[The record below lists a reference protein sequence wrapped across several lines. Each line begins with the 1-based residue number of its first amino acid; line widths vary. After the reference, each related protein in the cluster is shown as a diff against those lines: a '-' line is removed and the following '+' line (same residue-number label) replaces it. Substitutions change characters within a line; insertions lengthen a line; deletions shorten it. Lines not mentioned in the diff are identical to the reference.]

1 MVIRRMNGSTL
12 TIEFDESTANTL
24 RDLTS
29 FWGVAPQEAVVRAV
43 QVAAQAVGPQVRSDD
58 LLAVFRRLQDAAG
71 MTAEKAAQW
80 KDSARAG
87 RR

>member
-1 MVIRRMNGSTL
+1 MNASTM

-29 FWGVAPQEAVVRAV
+29 FWGVPPQEAVVRAV
-43 QVAAQAVGPQVRSDD
+43 QLAAQAVGSHVRGND
-58 LLAVFRRLQDAAG
+58 LVAVFRRLQNAAE
-71 MTAEKAAQW
+71 MTPEKAAQW
-80 KDSARAG
+80 KDTACAG